1 MSCTILSTRS
11 YSGHMSWQVP
21 TGVIAW
27 ASEVGFSGSE
37 RNPFLIASFRSF
49 SRFCLSCGHEG
60 RPNVT
65 RYIFV
70 SVVVGCN
77 TYRLIEVAHAL
88 LVGPTIFHC
97 WITPALARRVRCFA
111 CMTLKGRGKGRWIPP
126 RFIVVQT
133 LIGRRFE
140 MMRGLAHLRRVGR
153 RSLDCL
159 SFLASMSG
167 WSRSKACS
175 CISTPS
181 ATAPGTWPL
190 RR

>member
-27 ASEVGFSGSE
+27 ASEVGFPGSE
-37 RNPFLIASFRSF
+37 RNPFLIASLRSC
-49 SRFCLSCGHEG
+49 SRFCLSCGHDG

-70 SVVVGCN
+70 SVVVGRN
-77 TYRLIEVAHAL
+77 TYRLIKVAHAL
-88 LVGPTIFHC
+88 LVGPTIFHG
-97 WITPALARRVRCFA
+97 WVTPALARRIWYIA
-111 CMTLKGRGKGRWIPP
+111 CMTLKCRVKGRWIPP
-126 RFIVVQT
+126 RFVVVQA
-133 LIGRRFE
+133 LIRRWFE
-140 MMRGLAHLRRVGR
+140 MMGGLAHIRRVGR
-153 RSLDCL
+153 RSLGCL
-159 SFLASMSG
+159 SFSPSMSG
-167 WSRSKACS
+167 CSRSKACS

-181 ATAPGTWPL
+181 ATAPGAWPL

>member
-27 ASEVGFSGSE
+27 ASEVGFAGSE
-37 RNPFLIASFRSF
+37 RNPFLIASFRSC
-49 SRFCLSCGHEG
+49 SRFCLSCGHDG
-60 RPNVT
+60 RLNVT

-70 SVVVGCN
+70 SVVVGRN

-88 LVGPTIFHC
+88 LIGPTIFHG
-97 WITPALARRVRCFA
+97 WVTPAPARLIRYFG

-126 RFIVVQT
+126 RFVVVQT
-133 LIGRRFE
+133 LLGRGFE
-140 MMRGLAHLRRVGR
+140 MVRCLAHIRRVGR

-159 SFLASMSG
+159 SFSPPMSDC
-167 WSRSKACS
+167 SCSKACS
-175 CISTPS
+175 CISTAS

>member
-37 RNPFLIASFRSF
+37 RNPFLIASFRSC
-49 SRFCLSCGHEG
+49 SRFCLSCRHDG

-65 RYIFV
+65 RYIFA
-70 SVVVGCN
+70 SVVVGRN

-88 LVGPTIFHC
+88 LVGPTIFHG
-97 WITPALARRVRCFA
+97 WATPALARSTRHLA

-126 RFIVVQT
+126 RFVVVQT
-133 LIGRRFE
+133 LIRRWLE
-140 MMRGLAHLRRVGR
+140 MMRGLAHIRRVGR

-159 SFLASMSG
+159 SFSPSMSG
-167 WSRSKACS
+167 CSRSKACP